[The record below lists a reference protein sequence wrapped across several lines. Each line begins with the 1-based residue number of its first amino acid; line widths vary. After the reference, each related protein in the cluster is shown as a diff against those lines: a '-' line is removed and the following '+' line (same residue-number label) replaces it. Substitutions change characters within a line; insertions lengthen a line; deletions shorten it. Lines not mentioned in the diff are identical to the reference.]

1 MQPSPPD
8 VPARLTTFLLKD
20 CLYSAEV
27 ATRCVLDLVDEG
39 VLRAELGSG
48 GVLTVS
54 LATAPPLSGRTP
66 APFEEVVLDRIRS
79 RTAQRADV
87 PLSVLLTDD
96 GEDYDVWRER
106 LTDALGREG
115 ERMGLTT
122 RASGKGAWYVQLGV
136 TVVVGLI
143 VLIAYLNSVH
153 DGEIAL
159 GFGAIAVVATL
170 ASVIIGGGWR
180 PTRGGAV
187 AGALRQQDTFSK
199 RLPPDPRVN
208 PIAMIP
214 AIGSGSGLA
223 DAPLPSTHAW
233 SSFGGDWHPV
243 LVRRPGSQAGRG
255 EMGRPNSPGRVTFA
269 GEVVKRW
276 TELFGPSDVETRSY
290 LVCIDDGSSEEGVTF
305 DVAEACYKQLRTGD
319 VAQATYDPGRDVRY
333 IQKLAVGGSPRRT
346 T

>member
-1 MQPSPPD
+1 MQPSAPD
-8 VPARLTTFLLKD
+8 GPTGLIAFLLNN
-20 CLYSAEV
+20 CSYSSGV
-27 ATRCVLDLVDEG
+27 AARCVLGLVDEG
-39 VLRAELGSG
+39 VLRAEPGPG
-48 GVLTVS
+48 GALTIS
-54 LATAPPLSGRTP
+54 LAAASPASGR
-66 APFEEVVLDRIRS
+66 ALRPFEEVTLDRIRS
-79 RTAQRADV
+79 RMTQRADV

-96 GEDYDVWRER
+96 GEDFDIWRGR

-143 VLIAYLNSVH
+143 VLIAYLSSVH

-187 AGALRQQDTFSK
+187 AGALRQQGIFK
-199 RLPPDPRVN
+199 MLPPDPRVN
-208 PIAMIP
+208 PLALMPPVIA
-214 AIGSGSGLA
+214 SGSGLA

-243 LVRRPGSQAGRG
+243 LVRRLGSQAERG
-255 EMGRPNSPGRVTFA
+255 EMGPPSSPGRVAFT

-290 LVCIDDGSSEEGVTF
+290 LICIDDGSSEEGVTF

-319 VAQATYDPGRDVRY
+319 VAQATYNPQRGVRY

>member
-1 MQPSPPD
+1 MQPSAPD
-8 VPARLTTFLLKD
+8 RPAGLIAFLLND
-20 CLYSAEV
+20 CLYSSEV
-27 ATRCVLDLVDEG
+27 AARCVLGLADEG
-39 VLRAELGSG
+39 VLRAGPGPG
-48 GVLTVS
+48 GALTIS
-54 LATAPPLSGRTP
+54 LAAASPASGR
-66 APFEEVVLDRIRS
+66 ALRPFEEVTLDRIRS

-87 PLSVLLTDD
+87 PLSVLLSDD
-96 GEDYDVWRER
+96 GEDFDVWRER
-106 LTDALGREG
+106 LTGALGREG
-115 ERMGLTT
+115 ERVGLTT
-122 RASGKGAWYVQLGV
+122 RASDKGAWYVQLGV

-180 PTRGGAV
+180 PARGGAV
-187 AGALRQQDTFSK
+187 AADLRQQGIFK

-208 PIAMIP
+208 PLALMPP
-214 AIGSGSGLA
+214 AIASGSGLA
-223 DAPLPSTHAW
+223 DAPLRLTHAW

-243 LVRRPGSQAGRG
+243 LVRRPGSQPERG
-255 EMGRPNSPGRVTFA
+255 EMGRPGLPGRVTYT

-319 VAQATYDPGRDVRY
+319 VAQASYDPQRGVRY
-333 IQKLAVGGSPRRT
+333 IQKLTVGGSPRRT